1 VLGPRLAADGRTV
14 ELHKCA
20 VVELEPAQPV
30 YAMEIAM
37 GRLLLGEA
45 GGVRVFPLRG
55 LMKGGKEEGNVDGA
69 GAAGKKRLHK
79 KNGIVNGMVV
89 PARHASHGGGGQGDT
104 ISTCKYS
111 TPLSSECV
119 LWSFGLILN
128 KRVENYS

>member
-1 VLGPRLAADGRTV
+1 V